1 MAIREWTIE
10 TPKRHYVRLE
20 HSFWSGRAKIFV
32 DEKLVFERPTKISDH
47 GFQHQVLLDG
57 IPCIV
62 KVTTNGITFSY
73 SFVENESLPE
83 PEPKPIAST
92 KSIRLHRKIVL
103 AVLMLFGIFWCCIGL
118 NLIPG
123 LGRLPKARMFYLVLG
138 LIHLPVLIWYGVL
151 TKPRRETPGGE

>member
-10 TPKRHYVRLE
+10 TPERHYVRLE

-32 DEKLVFERPTKISDH
+32 DEKLVFERPTTISDH
-47 GFQHQVLLDG
+47 GFQHQVLIDG

-83 PEPKPIAST
+83 PDPKPIASK
-92 KSIRLHRKIVL
+92 KSIRLQRRFVL
-103 AVLMLFGIFWCCIGL
+103 FVLMLFAIFWCCIGL

-123 LGRLPKARMFYLVLG
+123 PGLPPKARMFYLVLG
-138 LIHLPVLIWYGVL
+138 LIHLPVLIWYGRL
-151 TKPRRETPGGE
+151 TKPRETPEGE